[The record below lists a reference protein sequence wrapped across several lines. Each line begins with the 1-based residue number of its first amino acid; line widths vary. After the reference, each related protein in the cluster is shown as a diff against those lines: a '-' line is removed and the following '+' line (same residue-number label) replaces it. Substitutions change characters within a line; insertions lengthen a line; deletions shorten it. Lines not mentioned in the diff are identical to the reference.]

1 MIRDVEDVAAIH
13 VRTLDVN
20 IPGNK
25 RYLFH
30 AGPLL
35 KAQKVANQ
43 IRETYPQLRS
53 RVPEGGA
60 GDELPIPLVKVDIS
74 KFGNVFGTQ
83 WKGWWESAKATVD
96 DILRLE
102 VPVQ

>member
-1 MIRDVEDVAAIH
+1 
-13 VRTLDVN
+13 
-20 IPGNK
+20 
-25 RYLFH
+25 
-30 AGPLL
+30 
-35 KAQKVANQ
+35 
-43 IRETYPQLRS
+43 LRS

-96 DILRLE
+96 DILKLE
-102 VPVQ
+102 DPKQ

>member
-1 MIRDVEDVAAIH
+1 
-13 VRTLDVN
+13 
-20 IPGNK
+20 
-25 RYLFH
+25 
-30 AGPLL
+30 
-35 KAQKVANQ
+35 
-43 IRETYPQLRS
+43 LRS

-74 KFGNVFGTQ
+74 EFENVFGTQ
-83 WKGWWESAKATVD
+83 WKGWWESAKGTVD